1 MIHKKLLATLITA
14 LLFIS
19 CENEIKIEGKWYVVQ
34 SQSEKGTLKKSSN
47 KWIEFYSNGTL
58 IGGKKGESEIKKGI
72 WVYDSIHN
80 ILIIDSKKRYGGE
93 GIYTLEKLS
102 QNEMILAND
111 TIKVFFKK

>member
-34 SQSEKGTLKKSSN
+34 SQSEKGTLKKSIN

-58 IGGKKGESEIKKGI
+58 IGGKKGESEIKNGI
-72 WVYDSIHN
+72 WKYDSIDN
-80 ILIIDSKKRYGGE
+80 KLFIDSKKKYGGE
-93 GIYTLEKLS
+93 GVYTLEKLS
-102 QNEMILAND
+102 ENEMIMVND
-111 TIKVFFKK
+111 SLKIYFKK